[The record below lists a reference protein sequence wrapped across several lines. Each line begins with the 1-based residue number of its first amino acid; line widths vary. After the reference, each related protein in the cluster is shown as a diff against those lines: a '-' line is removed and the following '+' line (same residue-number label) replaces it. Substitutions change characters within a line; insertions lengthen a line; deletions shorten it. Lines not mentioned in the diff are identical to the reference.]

1 MVIKFR
7 RCVYSFWH
15 DPRTWQTERRTDT
28 ACWHRPRLCIA
39 SRGKNDALH
48 GLGRS
53 TTVEDV
59 IFQDQVQDLDLR
71 VRSKLK
77 RAFVPALIQASS

>member
-1 MVIKFR
+1 
-7 RCVYSFWH
+7 
-15 DPRTWQTERRTDT
+15 
-28 ACWHRPRLCIA
+28 
-39 SRGKNDALH
+39 LH

-71 VRSKLK
+71 VRPKLKLK
-77 RAFVPALIQASS
+77 RVNDAVTFVPALIQASS

>member
-1 MVIKFR
+1 MFIRFDMIHERDR
-7 RCVYSFWH
+7 RR
-15 DPRTWQTERRTDT
+15 DGRTPHADIGR
-28 ACWHRPRLCIA
+28 AYASHRA
-39 SRGKNDALH
+39 AKNDALY